1 MSMNYLK
8 QLKTEANYT
17 STLNGAKTNGTSGD
31 ACLDLF
37 AVAGGMRYRKAADQI
52 ALFEKAY
59 IENRELAMK
68 LLFHMRDIRGG
79 MGERKMFRTLLRYT
93 AFNWSSSV
101 IKNVKFIPEYGRWDD
116 LLCLLGTPAHVMA
129 VRLIYEQL
137 VKDVAALKLR
147 EQGEVDAPISLLA
160 KWMPSIN
167 TSSRKTRAQ
176 AERLR
181 RALGLDEK
189 TYRRMLSKLRAN
201 IALTERYLTK
211 QQVKKVN
218 YEAVPA
224 GAMLK
229 YRQAFER
236 RDEKRFGEYLTDV
249 AGGEKKMHADTLFPY
264 QILRPYFQGGY
275 WSRSAAK
282 GQDTLEMLWDSMS
295 GEVGNQNALSVI
307 DTSGSMYCAAPGA
320 PKPALISQAMGLYCA
335 ERCKGIFHNVFIT
348 FESQPHLVEIHG
360 QTLADKLRYIGS
372 ASWGGSTNLEAVF
385 DLILRTAVNAHAE
398 QEEMPSV
405 LYIFSDMEFN
415 RAVENPNK
423 TVYDAARKKF
433 ERAGYQLPAVVFHN
447 VNSWQMQVPVTA
459 HTRGAALSSGASVSA
474 VREKFDGN
482 VTPMSHMLSV
492 LNGKRY
498 EPIHA

>member
-1 MSMNYLK
+1 MSYLN

-17 STLNGAKTNGTSGD
+17 RTLNGAKTHGTSGD

-37 AVAGGMRYRKAADQI
+37 AVAGGMRYRKEADQI
-52 ALFEKAY
+52 RLFEKAY
-59 IENRELAMK
+59 IENPELAMK
-68 LLFHMRDIRGG
+68 LLFHLRDIRGG
-79 MGERKMFRTLLRYT
+79 MGERKMFRTLLRYV
-93 AFNWSSSV
+93 AFNWAESAR
-101 IKNVKFIPEYGRWDD
+101 KNVRFIAEYGRWDD
-116 LLCLLGTPAHVMA
+116 VLCLLGTPAHADA
-129 VRLIYEQL
+129 VRVIREQL
-137 VKDVAALKLR
+137 QRDMEALEKR
-147 EQGEVDAPISLLA
+147 GQGEIDAPISLLA
-160 KWMPSIN
+160 KWLPSVN
-167 TSSRKTRAQ
+167 TSSKRTCAQ
-176 AERLR
+176 AKKLCD
-181 RALGLDEK
+181 ALGMDEK
-189 TYRRMLSKLRAN
+189 TYRRTLTKLRAN

-211 QQVKKVN
+211 KQVEKVN

-236 RDEKRFGEYLTDV
+236 QDEESFFGYLTDV
-249 AGGEKKMHADTLFPY
+249 ASGDRKMHADTLFPY
-264 QILRPYFQGGY
+264 EILRPYFNGGY
-275 WSRSAAK
+275 WSRTSAR
-282 GQDTLEMLWDSMS
+282 GQDTLEMLWNSMS
-295 GEVGNQNALSVI
+295 GEVGDQNALSII

-335 ERCKGIFHNVFIT
+335 ERCKGVFHNVFIT

-360 QTLADKLRYIGS
+360 STLADKLRYIGH

-385 DLILRTAVNAHAE
+385 DLILRTAVNSGAS

-415 RAVENPNK
+415 QAIEKPDK
-423 TVYDAARKKF
+423 TVYKAAREKF
-433 ERAGYQLPAVVFHN
+433 ERAGYHLPAVVFHN
-447 VNSWQMQVPVTA
+447 VNSWQMQVPVKA
-459 HTRGAALSSGASVSA
+459 HTRGAALTSGAGVSA

-482 VTPMSHMLSV
+482 VTPMSHMLRV